1 MRPDEAD
8 AAYLLDMYEA
18 CQEALIFIEGVSVQ
32 QFLSDPLVRRGVERD
47 LEIAGEAARR
57 VSGAFQGA
65 HPEVPWREIIGQRN
79 VLAHDLRRCRA
90 GPTLGDTQAGLAGAC
105 RHPEEAP
112 SLDHR
117 SIKKV
122 LRNSCFGHRL

>member
-79 VLAHDLRRCRA
+79 VLAHDYGGVVPGRLWETLKQDLPELVATLRR
-90 GPTLGDTQAGLAGAC
+90 LL
-105 RHPEEAP
+105 P
-112 SLDHR
+112 STTDR
-117 SIKKV
+117 
-122 LRNSCFGHRL
+122 